1 MSKIAKAFEHGKAF
15 IAFVTCSDPDLETT
29 GAVVRAA
36 VENGADLIELGIP
49 FSDPTA
55 EGPVIQGANLRALR
69 GGVTTDKIF
78 AFVKELRTEVSV
90 PMVFMT
96 YANVIFSYGA
106 DRFISTCRN
115 IGMDGLIVP
124 DLPYEEKEEFLPY
137 CEKYGVDL
145 ISLIAPTSAQRI
157 AMIAKE
163 AQGFLYVVSSL
174 GVTGTRNEITTD
186 LDAITKIVRE
196 NTKIPCAMG
205 FGISTPEQVQ
215 KIAASADGVIVGSA
229 IVSIVAEH
237 GRDAAEYVGAYV
249 KKMKDAL
256 RQSNIFSS

>member
-1 MSKIAKAFEHGKAF
+1 MSNIAKAFEHGKAF

-163 AQGFLYVVSSL
+163 AQGFLYIVSSL

-196 NTKIPCAMG
+196 NTKVPCTIG
-205 FGISTPEQVQ
+205 FGISTPEQARN
-215 KIAASADGVIVGSA
+215 IAASADGVIVGSA
-229 IVSIVAEH
+229 IVSIIAEH
-237 GRDAAEYVGAYV
+237 GRDAAGYVGDYV

-256 RQSNIFSS
+256 R

>member
-196 NTKIPCAMG
+196 NTKVPCAIG
-205 FGISTPEQVQ
+205 FGISTPEQARN
-215 KIAASADGVIVGSA
+215 IAASADGFIVGSA

-237 GRDAAEYVGAYV
+237 GRDAAGYVGDYV